1 MSLFLSPKAVINN
14 LFSQSKKLLIMSFL
28 QMKFKASVALSI
40 FIVLLMFTSIL
51 TNAQCT
57 SFSGATGTDNV
68 GSQPFTGRLGMRFT
82 VNSPIIVSQLGAF
95 DSGQDGFN
103 STISV
108 AIVDASGSVVV
119 PASGTPLSLIGVIGT
134 YVGPFQM
141 VGGFPSVTL
150 APGNYTVVAYGYGPT
165 EMNGNS
171 NLGDAL
177 AITNDGGGL
186 ITHVDSPWDGTAAM
200 GVPTGTHVIGGFH
213 AGNFSFTGVAPTLT
227 ATLNG
232 VTVVSNNN
240 GIDDTGTFL
249 VCNSTSPNISIDA
262 FTDGT
267 GQNNIYV
274 QQVITTSNATLT
286 PWCSN
291 CDEAISLFAGAT
303 ATASLIDPTSPGF
316 VTVRFRAYVDADGSD
331 DYTVGE
337 CAGDWIEYTINI
349 NALPTVVL
357 TDLLTYCVGATLLH
371 SATVTPSTP
380 NFGSYTYQWSA
391 CASND
396 CTDCNTNGFIPNN
409 SAISPNRQ
417 WNTASP
423 DRSVTLTILTP
434 GCDNVSDCE
443 AFEIVADPV
452 SPTLNIASPVNG
464 TGVCVGNSVSATFN
478 SGTAGTGTCTDEFRF
493 STDNGS
499 SWAVYVPGSNIVM
512 GNNTT
517 IIQGRRVCDGIGC
530 DLPVQSFAT
539 LATWTSN
546 PLPTANITPDPAEVC
561 ILTDLPLNGGAAAGT
576 RPYGFL
582 WTGSGAQFLDD
593 EEINFPTFNHNV
605 IGMYNLVFTV
615 TDANGCVAS
624 DAITVNVRDVGLPEI
639 ACPTLPVTMAS
650 DPDRCTS
657 VVCFGVSAMD
667 MCPVNLPNTLA
678 GHTFIG
684 TYNGHTYFR
693 SNSTFS
699 WEAAN
704 QAAVASGGHLV
715 SVNNVAEKNWL
726 LANAPAGTYW
736 MGLRYSPS
744 LEQFKWTSGEPVVY
758 TNWGFGQPGIIEG
771 DYVYSWEFGNT
782 DIGWFD
788 SPSILNRRYIV
799 EFQGFPVTL
808 VSGLPSGSNFPV
820 GSTTVTYRAT
830 DSAGNTDECT
840 FEVIVSDVQAP
851 EITCP
856 SNITVQLEPL
866 QCEGIATFAPTISDN
881 CPDVFFNYLTE
892 IESGDPFPIGIN
904 TVTLLAEDA
913 AGNTA
918 ECSFTVTVLD
928 YINPSLGCKP
938 VNFSLDGDCSGSLTP
953 TEVLTG
959 WEGPMGEILLGCLDS
974 FSISITGP
982 NGQNIG
988 NLLTGEYLGK
998 TLDYSITNVNGFTCW
1013 NTLLVE
1019 DKIAPTIRCRDIAV
1033 NCLTDLSKVV
1043 VAFPEDNCNARLVLV
1058 NEFHALLDCDPDF
1071 IGTVTRTYKAVDD
1084 YGNESAPCTATI
1096 YLRRSTNMGI
1106 VPPPANRKLSCSG
1119 SYLRDDRGLGYPH
1132 PTVTGIPTFEGRAL
1146 WPQSQLDMQY
1156 CNAGIDYKDD
1166 ILVDTDCKKRIRRTW
1181 TVTEWWCSTSVE
1193 LFLGVQMIDIV
1204 DEIAPV
1210 IPQVQNYTITTQSRS
1225 CTASVTLPT
1234 LNITDNCN
1242 EVYKVYVNA
1251 NDGNPTGFVNGNG
1264 GILELGVGVH
1274 TITYTAF
1281 DNCTNSSSM
1290 QYRVTVQ
1297 DNTDPV
1303 AVCDQ
1308 FATVSIK
1315 SNGYTEVTAQ
1325 AVDDGSYDECGEV
1338 TLKIRRMEDP
1348 CEFGADTAWFDK
1360 VGFCCL
1366 DANTTRMV
1374 QLLVTDKGGNTN
1386 ICMVSVNVQE
1396 KVNPTIS
1403 CPSDTLIRDCS
1414 FTFDPSLSGANN
1426 AFGSAVINDNCPAN
1440 NTLDHVLVDN
1450 RNQCGIGTVVR
1461 TFSVR
1466 QGTTVYQTCTQTI
1479 TFENDKPFY
1488 INRLDPEDPTD
1499 DVVWPGVY
1507 TAVGQCSP
1515 IGLDPAIT
1523 GRPTFTEDAC
1533 DLVGMRHE
1541 DAVYPFTTNGACYKI
1556 IRTWTIIDWCQKDQD
1571 GNHLTWTYEQEIKVM
1586 DNDAPVITVPSSPVV
1601 FETLSCYSD
1610 EITLGAT
1617 AVDCT
1622 PASELRWNY
1631 IITQGAIEV
1640 GSGTTNIVV
1649 DSFEVGAY
1657 TISFTVEDRCGNQ
1670 TTASYNFIVETTK
1683 APTAICKKGLAAP
1696 LVLMNVGNGSQL
1708 MAMIPVEFFDNKSYH
1723 TCKYSFELSYTSD
1736 VNNDTITF
1744 TTPGCKPI
1752 QMWVTDQNGN
1762 TSYCETFVDVQL
1774 NGVDNNCQGST
1785 LLSTVSGRT
1794 VKENNEE
1801 IEAVTVE
1808 LLGSEQDPVN
1818 TNESGTYVF
1827 SPMTHGGTYHIVP
1840 FKDGDDMNGVSTLD
1854 VVMIQRHILGIEKLK
1869 TPYQVIAADANKSE
1883 SVTAADLTEIRKLI
1897 LGNIPSF
1904 PNNTSWRFVDA
1915 GYKFPDATDPWI
1927 GTIAERY
1934 FVDKL
1939 NSNMDV
1945 NFIGIKTGDVNG
1957 SAKGHNV
1964 NDETEARTSTRLIIG
1979 DQKVMSGEII
1989 EIPVLADENSI
2000 VYGLQA
2006 QLIANGLVIRDIR
2019 EKSIKVEDDN
2029 FAIRSSNMANLS
2041 ISIPNGTRVY
2051 KDKVLFVIEAEVL
2064 HGGQLS
2070 DMIKLGNEMSA
2081 EIYTNDLSAQS
2092 IAIGWRTDHLSAFAL
2107 SNVTPNPWNTQTQ
2120 ISFDLPADGMVSF
2133 KVKDYTGK
2141 KVISIVDQYT
2151 AGQNTIQINRSD
2163 LGQSGVYVYEL
2174 RYEDK
2179 VITGKMILIE

>member
-1 MSLFLSPKAVINN
+1 MILLKSKISFHGCSLKDSL
-14 LFSQSKKLLIMSFL
+14 KKI
-28 QMKFKASVALSI
+28 
-40 FIVLLMFTSIL
+40 
-51 TNAQCT
+51 C
-57 SFSGATGTDNV
+57 
-68 GSQPFTGRLGMRFT
+68 
-82 VNSPIIVSQLGAF
+82 IVSF
-95 DSGQDGFN
+95 Y
-103 STISV
+103 I
-108 AIVDASGSVVV
+108 
-119 PASGTPLSLIGVIGT
+119 LIGN
-134 YVGPFQM
+134 F
-141 VGGFPSVTL
+141 
-150 APGNYTVVAYGYGPT
+150 
-165 EMNGNS
+165 
-171 NLGDAL
+171 
-177 AITNDGGGL
+177 
-186 ITHVDSPWDGTAAM
+186 
-200 GVPTGTHVIGGFH
+200 HVIGQAPNLGATIDFALFTASGAFNNVGASTVVTGN
-213 AGNFSFTGVAPTLT
+213 AGTNVGAFNAFPPGILNGSSHVADGITAQAAVDVLNAYTYLDGLTCGLVISTTMGNGQILTPNIYCLGGASTINGNLVLDAQGDPNAIFIFQIDGALSTATLSAVT
-227 ATLNG
+227 LINGASLCNVFWQVNGAVALGESSVFEGTMLVQGAISLLQQATLNG
-232 VTVVSNNN
+232 RGLSTAGAISLADNIVNIESSFTPIAPEITSSGAVAFCQGDSIILSGNMGGVWSNGLTTSSILVKNSGDYYVVYSNSCGNDTSNHITVTTIVDNIEPEISCPTNIIVSL
-240 GIDDTGTFL
+240 DPD
-249 VCNSTSPNISIDA
+249 VCSMNIIFPLA
-262 FTDGT
+262 TATD
-267 GQNNIYV
+267 NC
-274 QQVITTSNATLT
+274 SNAT
-286 PWCSN
+286 
-291 CDEAISLFAGAT
+291 DI
-303 ATASLIDPTSPGF
+303 
-316 VTVRFRAYVDADGSD
+316 
-331 DYTVGE
+331 
-337 CAGDWIEYTINI
+337 TI
-349 NALPTVVL
+349 
-357 TDLLTYCVGATLLH
+357 
-371 SATVTPSTP
+371 
-380 NFGSYTYQWSA
+380 
-391 CASND
+391 
-396 CTDCNTNGFIPNN
+396 
-409 SAISPNRQ
+409 
-417 WNTASP
+417 
-423 DRSVTLTILTP
+423 
-434 GCDNVSDCE
+434 VSD
-443 AFEIVADPV
+443 
-452 SPTLNIASPVNG
+452 
-464 TGVCVGNSVSATFN
+464 
-478 SGTAGTGTCTDEFRF
+478 
-493 STDNGS
+493 
-499 SWAVYVPGSNIVM
+499 
-512 GNNTT
+512 
-517 IIQGRRVCDGIGC
+517 
-530 DLPVQSFAT
+530 
-539 LATWTSN
+539 
-546 PLPTANITPDPAEVC
+546 
-561 ILTDLPLNGGAAAGT
+561 
-576 RPYGFL
+576 
-582 WTGSGAQFLDD
+582 
-593 EEINFPTFNHNV
+593 IN
-605 IGMYNLVFTV
+605 
-615 TDANGCVAS
+615 
-624 DAITVNVRDVGLPEI
+624 
-639 ACPTLPVTMAS
+639 
-650 DPDRCTS
+650 
-657 VVCFGVSAMD
+657 
-667 MCPVNLPNTLA
+667 
-678 GHTFIG
+678 
-684 TYNGHTYFR
+684 
-693 SNSTFS
+693 
-699 WEAAN
+699 
-704 QAAVASGGHLV
+704 
-715 SVNNVAEKNWL
+715 
-726 LANAPAGTYW
+726 
-736 MGLRYSPS
+736 
-744 LEQFKWTSGEPVVY
+744 
-758 TNWGFGQPGIIEG
+758 
-771 DYVYSWEFGNT
+771 
-782 DIGWFD
+782 
-788 SPSILNRRYIV
+788 
-799 EFQGFPVTL
+799 
-808 VSGLPSGSNFPV
+808 SGSNFPV
-820 GSTTVTYRAT
+820 GTTTVTYRAT

-1281 DNCTNSSSM
+1281 DNCTNSSTM

-1297 DNTDPV
+1297 NNTDPV

-1488 INRLDPEDPTD
+1488 INRLNPEDPTD

-1927 GTIAERY
+1927 GKIAERY

-1939 NSNMDV
+1939 ESNMDV

-2006 QLIANGLVIRDIR
+2006 QLIANGLIIRDIK

-2141 KVISIVDQYT
+2141 KVISTVDQYT

-2163 LGQSGVYVYEL
+2163 LGQSGVYVYKL